1 MQYVIWNALSKFL
14 FQFEAKYSKTQIAS
28 HTFRATKQTQK
39 LRERERERER
49 ERLKHKSY
57 QTCKSRMKQRLSKFF
72 IEIVKYTEL
81 DAILVFRNHF
91 LVKQTDCKGRE
102 RVVTWWTRKE
112 RSDWTSRR
120 RSSNPSSFSSSTS
133 LHRSSSFSENLR
145 CFFISKGFENVPPLF
160 HNGGV
165 GRSGC

>member
-1 MQYVIWNALSKFL
+1 MQSVNFSFNLKLSIQKH
-14 FQFEAKYSKTQIAS
+14 KYSLPHFPSNQTN
-28 HTFRATKQTQK
+28 TKA
-39 LRERERERER
+39 ERER

-112 RSDWTSRR
+112 RSDWMSRR

-133 LHRSSSFSENLR
+133 LLRSSSFSENLR